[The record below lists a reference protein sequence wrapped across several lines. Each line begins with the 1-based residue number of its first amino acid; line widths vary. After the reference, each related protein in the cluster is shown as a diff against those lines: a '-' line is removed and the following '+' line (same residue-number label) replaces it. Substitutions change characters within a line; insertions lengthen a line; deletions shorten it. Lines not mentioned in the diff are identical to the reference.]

1 MSNPK
6 IHTSIEKNLVVLL
19 ALCLCAEAN
28 RNKNF
33 SVKAPVFASLVRI
46 SSRKSVLIEYLKYM
60 NGSSDVVKR
69 LESISQADIHVACI
83 DYVKYYQRKGQIK
96 LCQYSTINGAENT
109 IEFQVVVTD
118 DNFTPGYYEKYNS
131 LTLERKIKQ
140 ADLQNDIQTN
150 QQCKQEGDFTLKTKD
165 KLFSIMLSIVLHC
178 FAEEKPSVYLTSPG
192 SKITFCRNI
201 DLKKLFPVE
210 GIAVEP
216 FGRTA
221 AFSMAANKYLKA
233 IVLNDLDDNVV
244 YYLTC
249 LKEYPLYLIDAI
261 IDKFNSIWL
270 IDGKMGVS
278 SDERKKYCDELR
290 KGMADK
296 HLNSEALSSNNTD
309 NHYNAANIKR
319 KSIFQRVACFF
330 LLVNLSFN
338 GKCDGV
344 NEKRLISM
352 SEDSVF
358 AGRLMRMLSASV
370 VLRKAVITHHDYKW
384 VLSNYKN
391 KKGFVWI
398 FLDSPYIDDKGEN
411 DGTYGT
417 EDSKLGKFD
426 RAELEKMC
434 DLVKEA
440 PRVLI
445 THSRNDIVSGIMNDK
460 KIELVGC
467 YDTSINGKG
476 SYVTDVF
483 GRGITSAVFKGK
495 Q

>member
-46 SSRKSVLIEYLKYM
+46 SGRKSVFIEYLKYM

-69 LESISQADIHVACI
+69 LESISQADILVACI
-83 DYVKYYQRKGQIK
+83 DYVKYYHRKGQIR

-131 LTLERKIKQ
+131 LTLERK
-140 ADLQNDIQTN
+140 N
-150 QQCKQEGDFTLKTKD
+150 CEQEGNTSITPKD
-165 KLFSIMLSIVLHC
+165 KLFSIMLSIVMNF
-178 FAEEKPSVYLTSPG
+178 FADGTPCVCLTSPG
-192 SKITFCRNI
+192 SKITFCRNV
-201 DLKKLFPVE
+201 DFKKLFPVPGE
-210 GIAVEP
+210 GIIIEP
-216 FGRTA
+216 FCRTA
-221 AFSMAANKYLKA
+221 AFSMAANKLVKE
-233 IVLNDLDDNVV
+233 IILNDLDSNVV

-261 IDKFNSIWL
+261 IDKFISVRL
-270 IDGKMGVS
+270 IDGKMGAS
-278 SDERKKYCDELR
+278 SEERKKYCDELR

-296 HLNSEALSSNNTD
+296 HLNSKALSSNNTD

-319 KSIFQRVACFF
+319 KSFFQRVACFF

-384 VLSNYKN
+384 VLSNYKD

-460 KIELVGC
+460 KIKLVGC

>member
-46 SSRKSVLIEYLKYM
+46 SGRKSVLIEYLKYM
-60 NGSSDVVKR
+60 NGSSDVVKSF
-69 LESISQADIHVACI
+69 EGISQADILVACI
-83 DYVKYYQRKGQIK
+83 DYVKYYHRKGQIR

-131 LTLERKIKQ
+131 LTLERK
-140 ADLQNDIQTN
+140 N
-150 QQCKQEGDFTLKTKD
+150 CEQEGNTSITPKD
-165 KLFSIMLSIVLHC
+165 KLFSIMLSIVMNF
-178 FAEEKPSVYLTSPG
+178 FADSTPCVCLTSPG
-192 SKITFCRNI
+192 SKITFCRNV
-201 DLKKLFPVE
+201 DFKKLFPVPGE
-210 GIAVEP
+210 GIIIEP
-216 FGRTA
+216 FCRTA
-221 AFSMAANKYLKA
+221 AFSMAANELVKE
-233 IVLNDLDDNVV
+233 IILNDLDSNVV

-249 LKEYPLYLIDAI
+249 LKEYPLYLINAI
-261 IDKFNSIWL
+261 IDEMNSDLFKEVQLAISKG
-270 IDGKMGVS
+270 GKHCNIRS
-278 SDERKKYCDELR
+278 IYFHYLKQHI
-290 KGMADK
+290 ADT
-296 HLNSEALSSNNTD
+296 S
-309 NHYNAANIKR
+309 YNAANTKR
-319 KSIFQRVACFF
+319 KSIFKVAACYF
-330 LLVNLSFN
+330 LLINLSYS
-338 GKCDGV
+338 GK
-344 NEKRLISM
+344 S
-352 SEDSVF
+352 DSVNSVCVHELSQKEKLASKF
-358 AGRLMRMLSASV
+358 MKMMSASV

-411 DGTYGT
+411 DGTYGA
-417 EDSKLGKFD
+417 EDSKLGKFNK
-426 RAELEKMC
+426 AELEKMC
-434 DLVKEA
+434 DSVKKA

-445 THSRNDIVSGIMNDK
+445 THSRNDIVSGIISGKEM
-460 KIELVGC
+460 ELVGC

-483 GRGITSAVFKGK
+483 GRGITKDNDLFLDKCQNNGSKNDRKNSLTAK
-495 Q
+495 